1 MNCKNLEEAVKE
13 ACKED
18 TLAEALTHI
27 CVWENERAVS
37 IARVQPQFD
46 TFFGI
51 CIQRVL
57 EKYEQKK

>member
-27 CVWENERAVS
+27 CIW
-37 IARVQPQFD
+37 
-46 TFFGI
+46 G
-51 CIQRVL
+51 
-57 EKYEQKK
+57 K